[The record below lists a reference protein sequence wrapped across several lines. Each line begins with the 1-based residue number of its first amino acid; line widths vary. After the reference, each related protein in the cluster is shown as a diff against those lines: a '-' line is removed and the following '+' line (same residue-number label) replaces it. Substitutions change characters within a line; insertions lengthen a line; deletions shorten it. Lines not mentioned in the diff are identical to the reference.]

1 MHKEPLA
8 FLDNDLPAQFAK
20 GLASLEASSAA
31 NAKDE
36 LEDVRQAVGVVRVI
50 IEGDGGGERWVAVQN
65 GTMTVTEAKPELAVR
80 GVFAF
85 SAEAAKGAL
94 DLLAESGRL
103 DDPKAAMGLSR
114 VASKRAEK
122 ILTNQKIEFH
132 VIVTDLPD
140 GMDDVTVR
148 CGIGVAE
155 PPAKPQFTAAI
166 GYDDLEDMREGDL
179 TPQQVIGRLKLTGD
193 ASRAMALGMTL
204 FAPPKK
210 K

>member
-8 FLDNDLPAQFAK
+8 FLENDLPAQFQK
-20 GLASLEASSAA
+20 GLEKLKASSAPG
-31 NAKDE
+31 AKEE
-36 LEDVRQAVGVVRVI
+36 LDDVLGAVGTVRVI
-50 IEGDGGGERWVAVQN
+50 VEGDGERWISVSGGE
-65 GTMTVTEAKPELAVR
+65 MTVSEGKPELPVR
-80 GVFAF
+80 GVFSF
-85 SAEAAKGAL
+85 TGKAARGAL
-94 DLLAESGRL
+94 DLLEESGRL

-132 VIVTDLPD
+132 VIVVDLPD
-140 GMDDVTVR
+140 DAEDVVVR

-155 PPAKPQFTAAI
+155 PPVKPQFTATI
-166 GYDDLEDMREGDL
+166 SFDDLEDMREGDL

-204 FAPPKK
+204 FQPPKK

>member
-8 FLDNDLPAQFAK
+8 FLDHDLPAQFAK
-20 GLASLEASSAA
+20 GLASLESSTAPS
-31 NAKDE
+31 AKDE
-36 LEDVRQAVGVVRVI
+36 LEDVRQAVGAVRVI

-65 GTMTVTEAKPELAVR
+65 GTMTVTEAKPDLAVR

-85 SAEAAKGAL
+85 SSEAAKGAL
-94 DLLAESGRL
+94 DLLAESGRF

-122 ILTNQKIEFH
+122 ILANQKIEFH

-140 GMDDVTVR
+140 GIDDVTVR
-148 CGIGVAE
+148 CGIGVGE

>member
-20 GLASLEASSAA
+20 GLASLEASSAPGA
-31 NAKDE
+31 ADE
-36 LEDVRQAVGVVRVI
+36 LADVRAAVGSVRVI
-50 IEGDGGGERWVAVQN
+50 VEGDGERWIAVSE
-65 GTMTVTEAKPELAVR
+65 GTMTVTEAQPELPVR

-85 SAEAAKGAL
+85 SSEAAKGAL
-94 DLLAESGRL
+94 ALLEESGRL

-122 ILTNQKIEFH
+122 ILANQKIEFH
-132 VIVTDLPD
+132 VVVIDLPD
-140 GMDDVTVR
+140 GTDDVTVR

-155 PPAKPQFTAAI
+155 PPAKPQFTATI
-166 GYDDLEDMREGDL
+166 SYDDLEDMREGDL